1 MPLGVR
7 DDGGTTSILH
17 SITVSDLQPLGPCRG
32 VVAIVAA
39 TTDSHSVAWDPKSGR
54 TTSPGLDRDA
64 EPDCQ
69 TGLSDPGVRIGT

>member
-17 SITVSDLQPLGPCRG
+17 SMTVSDLQPLGPCRG

-39 TTDSHSVAWDPKSGR
+39 TTDSHSVAWDSVSA
-54 TTSPGLDRDA
+54 THHD
-64 EPDCQ
+64 
-69 TGLSDPGVRIGT
+69 